1 VVNATRLRSHLWVA
15 PLIGALGGV
24 VLASIVLA
32 IDRRNG
38 YDVLSRSLT
47 GGPSGSL
54 VQHGKGVLEMD
65 EVEPASCAAR
75 NWRGACTPPNA
86 LPDPLQ
92 SPPPT
97 YPEHR
102 MTCVLSAGSVG

>member
-1 VVNATRLRSHLWVA
+1 MA

-24 VLASIVLA
+24 VLASIFLA

-65 EVEPASCAAR
+65 DVEPAT
-75 NWRGACTPPNA
+75 NWRGASRPPNTPP
-86 LPDPLQ
+86 
-92 SPPPT
+92 
-97 YPEHR
+97 R
-102 MTCVLSAGSVG
+102 SVAVATSDVP